1 MSVCSVAI
9 IVAAIIIAGV
19 NPLPAIPAPA
29 PIPVRRGVV
38 SERYAKEREVIES
51 IDEKTS
57 VAETILKAVL
67 NVVRADTLGQRLGY
81 NIQAVAIFAGQR
93 RQWGPL
99 NTLRAKWR
107 NDLWL

>member
-1 MSVCSVAI
+1 M
-9 IVAAIIIAGV
+9 
-19 NPLPAIPAPA
+19 PA
-29 PIPVRRGVV
+29 PIPVRGVVV

-93 RQWGPL
+93 QWGPL

>member
-1 MSVCSVAI
+1 
-9 IVAAIIIAGV
+9 
-19 NPLPAIPAPA
+19 
-29 PIPVRRGVV
+29 
-38 SERYAKEREVIES
+38 
-51 IDEKTS
+51 

-67 NVVRADTLGQRLGY
+67 NVVRADTLVQRLGY
-81 NIQAVAIFAGQR
+81 NIRAVAIFAGQR